1 MAAAGAFGV
10 VVLLARRLRWV
21 LWGQVLLANPGG
33 YYTVVLQQR
42 QSLTHNVRL
51 LRFALPHKRMLVSVG
66 YQRLRFPLYSHV
78 LLVLQTLGV
87 STCQHVYVHAHIGNR
102 VVVRPYTPVSARNQR
117 GTFDLVVKVYKAGSS
132 FNYPNGGLMS
142 QYLDHL
148 MPGDEL
154 QIQGPKGRF
163 VYEGRG
169 QFQFRN
175 GRKLPQSFQ
184 LGIVAAG
191 SGVTPMLQL
200 LGHIFADPWDQTL
213 VVMLDVNS
221 TVEDII
227 ARDELEGYARRFSKT
242 FSIWHIL
249 SELPESGAP
258 VNSMRGPLNKDIMA
272 TLLPA
277 PHPSTVV
284 LCCGPPSLM
293 SNVCSPALRDIGH
306 KDEQV
311 LFF

>member
-1 MAAAGAFGV
+1 MASWLRPLRHRPLLFVLATAMAAAGAFGV

-51 LRFALPHKRMLVSVG
+51 LRFALPHKRM
-66 YQRLRFPLYSHV
+66 
-78 LLVLQTLGV
+78 TLGV

-132 FNYPNGGLMS
+132 FNHPNGGLMS

-242 FSIWHIL
+242 FSFRSPAL
-249 SELPESGAP
+249 P

-284 LCCGPPSLM
+284 LCCGPSSLM